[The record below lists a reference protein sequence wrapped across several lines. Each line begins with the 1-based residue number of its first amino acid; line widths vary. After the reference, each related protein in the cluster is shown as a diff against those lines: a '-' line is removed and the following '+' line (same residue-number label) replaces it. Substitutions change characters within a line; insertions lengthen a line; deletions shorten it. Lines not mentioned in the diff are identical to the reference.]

1 MVLFFQLMKGIG
13 LKYIIMNASKIVIGL
28 ATVITVES
36 YIKGII
42 RSSVG
47 SRELIQ
53 ILKFFIEVSF
63 KLVKTQ
69 EVIILRKRRQNIN

>member
-69 EVIILRKRRQNIN
+69 EVIILRKQQKVEY

>member
-53 ILKFFIEVSF
+53 ILKIFIEVSF

-69 EVIILRKRRQNIN
+69 EVIILRKQQKVEY

>member
-1 MVLFFQLMKGIG
+1 MKGIG

-69 EVIILRKRRQNIN
+69 EVIILRKQ

>member
-69 EVIILRKRRQNIN
+69 EVIILRKQ